1 MSKFKV
7 TDHVRVTHPNPLW
20 FDKVGEVVEVDMLGG
35 LYEFHV
41 KIPGQASTWF
51 NDDELILAESAPRK
65 DMAEQEI
72 DGERVRGKSDHE
84 AALRTISEEI
94 ATEYIAA
101 RNAHAERV
109 TAEDKLRLI
118 ADTVDAQSPAGS
130 ELANFRRR
138 LSAILSIGH
147 DA

>member
-20 FDKVGEVVEVDMLGG
+20 FDMVGEVIEVDMLGG

-72 DGERVRGKSDHE
+72 DGERVRGASNSVSHPAHYTSHPSGIE
-84 AALRTISEEI
+84 CIQITEHMGFNLGNALK
-94 ATEYIAA
+94 YIWRCDLKLDAIEDLEKA
-101 RNAHAERV
+101 RWYIER
-109 TAEDKLRLI
+109 
-118 ADTVDAQSPAGS
+118 
-130 ELANFRRR
+130 ELAKRK
-138 LSAILSIGH
+138 A
-147 DA
+147 AQ